1 MGRVDWDLTYQQSA
15 AKLIGICRRYVK
27 ERAIAEDIVQESFIV
42 AIQKEDTLKDI
53 KALDGWLSRI
63 VVNMALHH
71 IKKAKE
77 TVFSINDQFDMV
89 DKTSLMSNLTL
100 DNKSQLLASGI
111 EVKDI
116 LAAMDRLP
124 DHHRAVFNM
133 YIMDDFSHKE
143 IAEALNISEG
153 TSKSHLSR
161 ARKTVQTYLIER
173 LGNQKVNENKRRVMA
188 VLIFMGFGDSLFA
201 SNCKKAFENFE
212 IEPLNPT
219 LELNKKINTPNTF
232 VGLNQ
237 SSNMVTG
244 LVIGSTV
251 AVVLAG
257 AWLYQKHNTDD
268 ITNRPVVI
276 ENKAENIIEGKVEE
290 KIEEKVFDSV
300 VSVPI
305 RTPEKV
311 QNFEKKPILE
321 VENNNHVEKKHINTS
336 QSITSTKVEESKSM
350 KEDSTEIKKPTVV
363 VIKKQVIARDTVYVT
378 K

>member
-1 MGRVDWDLTYQQSA
+1 MGRVDWDLTYQQLA

-77 TVFSINDQFDMV
+77 TVFSINDQFDTV

-133 YIMDDFSHKE
+133 YIMDNFSHKE

-188 VLIFMGFGDSLFA
+188 VLIFLGFGDSLFA

-212 IEPLNPT
+212 IEPLNPK

-257 AWLYQKHNTDD
+257 AWLYQKQNTDD

-276 ENKAENIIEGKVEE
+276 ENKMDDKTDVV
-290 KIEEKVFDSV
+290 KLDSV
-300 VSVPI
+300 IYNPDS
-305 RTPEKV
+305 TAEKV
-311 QNFEKKPILE
+311 QNIEKKPILE
-321 VENNNHVEKKHINTS
+321 VENDNPVKEKDFVSTPV
-336 QSITSTKVEESKSM
+336 ITSTPIADSAAE
-350 KEDSTEIKKPTVV
+350 KEDSLQSKKTKVV
-363 VIKKQVIARDTVYVT
+363 VIKRQEITRDTVYVT